1 MSELIRQEPNPHVII
16 WMDEQLGN
24 DLFITSITIAE
35 IKLGVALLP
44 KGKRKSILAG
54 LVDGMLQE
62 FSENQLYFDDIAAI
76 KYANIASQCVKEGR
90 PISTEDA
97 QIASISSV
105 HNAVL
110 VTRNTRDFEMIEG
123 LEIFNP
129 FI

>member
-1 MSELIRQEPNPHVII
+1 
-16 WMDEQLGN
+16 MDEQLAA
-24 DLFITSITIAE
+24 DLFITSIAIAE

-44 KGKRKSILAG
+44 EGKRKSILAG
-54 LVDGMLQE
+54 LVDEMLQE
-62 FSENQLYFDDIAAI
+62 FSENQLHFDGLAAVE
-76 KYANIASQCVKEGR
+76 YANIVSQCVKQGR

-105 HNAVL
+105 HGAVL
-110 VTRNTRDFEMIEG
+110 VTRNTPDFEMIKN